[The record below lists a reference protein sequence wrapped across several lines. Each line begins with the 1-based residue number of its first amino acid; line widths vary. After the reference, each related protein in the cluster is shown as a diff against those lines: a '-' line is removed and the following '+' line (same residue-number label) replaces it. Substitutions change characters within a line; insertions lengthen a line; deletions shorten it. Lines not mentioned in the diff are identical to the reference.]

1 MERRRVSEEHAT
13 RIFRAVEALE
23 AAKIERDQAMTD
35 ALKAG
40 ASVREVAAAAGMSD
54 RQTQTIGHANG
65 WPTPAQKKRWA
76 DDQAERD
83 RWVRMVEEHRK
94 P

>member
-1 MERRRVSEEHAT
+1 MERRRVTDEHAA
-13 RIFRAVEALE
+13 RIFRAVEAL
-23 AAKIERDQAMTD
+23 AAARVERDDAMVD

-40 ASVREVAAAAGMSD
+40 ASVREVAAAAGMSV

-76 DDQAERD
+76 DEQAERD
-83 RWVRMVEEHRK
+83 RWVRMVEDHRK